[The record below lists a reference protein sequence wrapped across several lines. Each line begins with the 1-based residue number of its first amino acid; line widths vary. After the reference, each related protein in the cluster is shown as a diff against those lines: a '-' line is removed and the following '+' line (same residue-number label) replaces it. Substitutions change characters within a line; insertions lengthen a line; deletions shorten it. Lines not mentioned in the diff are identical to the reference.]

1 MSRLFILLSTL
12 LLSACA
18 TENLYDDLSA
28 SPPSLLTKTLKPQ
41 TLGVAFGGGGVR
53 GVMHL
58 GVIKALIEEGITPDL
73 VTGTSAGSIA
83 AVMFASG
90 MDYTDMEN
98 ILLNVSSSD
107 LADVVISSKGLINGQ
122 KLSDW
127 VNQHVNQTELDSM
140 PIPVGITATNLNT
153 LEPIVIRKGNVGHA
167 VQASSSIPGVF
178 IPVISN
184 ESVLVDGGLVSVVP
198 INSAREMGANIV
210 IAVDIYCGNTPKP
223 TQAMGG
229 DEITFYSFRMMA
241 CKLSKNEIQSADVLI
256 QPNFEPKTPDFFDY
270 QAKLDSINA
279 GYAATKKAI
288 PKIKELIG
296 GSTLIANTVP

>member
-1 MSRLFILLSTL
+1 M
-12 LLSACA
+12 
-18 TENLYDDLSA
+18 
-28 SPPSLLTKTLKPQ
+28 KPRV
-41 TLGVAFGGGGVR
+41 LGVAFGGGGVR

-90 MDYTDMEN
+90 MGYTDMEN

-153 LEPIVIRKGNVGHA
+153 LGPIV
-167 VQASSSIPGVF
+167 
-178 IPVISN
+178 
-184 ESVLVDGGLVSVVP
+184 
-198 INSAREMGANIV
+198 M
-210 IAVDIYCGNTPKP
+210 
-223 TQAMGG
+223 
-229 DEITFYSFRMMA
+229 
-241 CKLSKNEIQSADVLI
+241 
-256 QPNFEPKTPDFFDY
+256 
-270 QAKLDSINA
+270 
-279 GYAATKKAI
+279 
-288 PKIKELIG
+288 
-296 GSTLIANTVP
+296 